1 MLHVVK
7 PTQGWSLHTR
17 LSCVVCVC
25 VLSSSASAE
34 CDKSERATTQMTEK
48 KRWDDT
54 SVLSFSQPSV
64 PVLSAHLPPS
74 LPPSLYLSL
83 LQCSH
88 NLLSTSIFGCNTHTH
103 THQPLPL
110 SHSPFTTV
118 RQGQVVRGR
127 EKGTYTPPASHP
139 ATQASSCTLRDP
151 EIG

>member
-1 MLHVVK
+1 M
-7 PTQGWSLHTR
+7 
-17 LSCVVCVC
+17 SCAFACC
-25 VLSSSASAE
+25 RRPPRAE
-34 CDKSERATTQMTEK
+34 CDKSERATTQMTGK